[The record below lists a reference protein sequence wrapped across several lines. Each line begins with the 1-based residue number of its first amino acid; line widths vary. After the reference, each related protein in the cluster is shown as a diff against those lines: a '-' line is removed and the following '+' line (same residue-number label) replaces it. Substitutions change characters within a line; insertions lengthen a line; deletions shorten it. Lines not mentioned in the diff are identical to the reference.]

1 MMRPAVSL
9 IKEGSVLM
17 LSGTPTPESVPL
29 HLKPYWQSWKVIA
42 NSDGHLLDQDLRKAG
57 WNFFFIAGVV
67 HGYVLGNGSASTVRR
82 ALRRIAA
89 KVKSASFNCIQVTD
103 VTVGRFLGIPYLR
116 VSAYSRHIQKTNML
130 DSLKQRVSTIT
141 EIAWSES

>member
-1 MMRPAVSL
+1 MMRPAVSP

-29 HLKPYWQSWKVIA
+29 YLKSYWKAWKVIA
-42 NSDGHLLDQDLRKAG
+42 NSDGHLLDQDLRRAG

-67 HGYVLGNGSASTVRR
+67 HAYVLGNGSAGTVKR
-82 ALRRIAA
+82 ALRHIAG
-89 KVKSASFNCIQVTD
+89 KVKSAGFNCIQVSD

-116 VSAYSRHIQKTNML
+116 ISAYSRHIQKSNTL
-130 DSLKQRVSTIT
+130 DPLKQRVSTIA

>member
-17 LSGTPTPESVPL
+17 LSGTPTPECVPL
-29 HLKPYWQSWKVIA
+29 HLKPYYKAWKVIA
-42 NSDGHLLDQDLRKAG
+42 NSEGHVLDRDLRRAG

-67 HGYVLGNGSASTVRR
+67 RGYVLGNGSASAVKR

-89 KVKSASFNCIQVTD
+89 KVKSAGFNCIQVSD
-103 VTVGRFLGIPYLR
+103 VEVGKFLGIPYLR
-116 VSAYSRHIQKTNML
+116 VSAYSRHIQKSNTL
-130 DSLKQRVSTIT
+130 DSLKQRISTIT
-141 EIAWSES
+141 EIVWSEG